1 MDAFGFIFR
10 FLMILFIIQI
20 SHRSAANAKCIDCGF
35 GGPGMGCCK
44 LHNGTEY
51 CEFLENCPTFDKEN
65 ATSEEKSSEE
75 NENDI
80 EINLN
85 INLNGPSEKKMA
97 SGRVIP
103 KPNWPAFPPKTSAKE
118 LSDSVNNRCYC
129 RYKKSAY
136 YCC

>member
-1 MDAFGFIFR
+1 MQQKLIYIPQFYIF
-10 FLMILFIIQI
+10 L
-20 SHRSAANAKCIDCGF
+20 
-35 GGPGMGCCK
+35 
-44 LHNGTEY
+44 
-51 CEFLENCPTFDKEN
+51 

-97 SGRVIP
+97 SGEFITSIFFLTYCFLLNQILIQMILMKFAGRSIP
-103 KPNWPAFPPKTSAKE
+103 KPKWPAFPPKTSAKE